1 MRFKLYKQVVFH
13 LIIIFIASLGLWAT
27 RTWPYEA
34 ALFPKTVT
42 TVVLI
47 VTLLSLFTECY
58 KRIKKGEPVK
68 EQVIKPDFGKNT
80 LVNIIWLAAYIIG
93 IWLLGYFIASVLYVF
108 LYMKIKGKLSWLVST
123 LVSVGIFA
131 FLAVVFVVFLE
142 IKIFPGVLWNWLGL

>member
-13 LIIIFIASLGLWAT
+13 LIIIFIASLGLWAA

-58 KRIKKGEPVK
+58 KRIKKSEPVK
-68 EQVIKPDFGKNT
+68 EQVIKTGFGKNA
-80 LVNIIWLAAYIIG
+80 LVNIIWLAAYTIG
-93 IWLLGYFIASVLYVF
+93 VWLLGYFIASVLYVF
-108 LYMKIKGKLSWLVST
+108 LYMKVKGKLSWLVST

-142 IKIFPGVLWNWLGL
+142 IKIFPGVLWNWFG